1 MLQTSPSSYLIE
13 FFRSELAGWWAMLI
27 GSARSEESVF
37 SGPHAMLIRS
47 AARRA
52 RLSNQP

>member
-1 MLQTSPSSYLIE
+1 LQTSPSSYLIE